1 MDRRTRTLAAVAAL
15 ALGTVVAGCQTNPKQ
30 TVLNLDTTDR
40 KWSSPRCVA
49 ARKAVHR
56 YNDGERLRAAA
67 GLANYVTPYV
77 GTAVSTL
84 LNLGKDPER
93 ERLNAIVRAECV
105 SPPKPERQRAGRSPG
120 PPTRLGRY

>member
-1 MDRRTRTLAAVAAL
+1 MDRKTRTLAALAAL
-15 ALGTVVAGCQTNPKQ
+15 ALGTSVTACQTNPKQ

-40 KWSSPRCVA
+40 KWLSPRCVA

-56 YNDGERLRAAA
+56 YDDGERLRAAA

-84 LNLGKDPER
+84 LNLGKDPQR
-93 ERLNAIVRAECV
+93 ERLNAIVRAECI
-105 SPPKPERQRAGRSPG
+105 SPPRPARQQAGRAG

>member
-1 MDRRTRTLAAVAAL
+1 MRNALSAL
-15 ALGTVVAGCQTNPKQ
+15 ALTAAFVLAGCQTNPKQ

-49 ARKAVHR
+49 ARKAVYR

-105 SPPKPERQRAGRSPG
+105 SPPRPVRRQAGRSPG
-120 PPTRLGRY
+120 APTRLGRY